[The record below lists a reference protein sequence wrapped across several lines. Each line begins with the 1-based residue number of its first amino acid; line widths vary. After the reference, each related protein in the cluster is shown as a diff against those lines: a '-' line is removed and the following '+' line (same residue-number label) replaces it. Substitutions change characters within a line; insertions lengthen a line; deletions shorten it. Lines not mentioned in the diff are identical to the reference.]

1 MGAGAVGCYYGGLL
15 ARAGH
20 EVTLVGRA
28 AHVEAI
34 RRDGLLLETTTFVER
49 VPVTA
54 DTDAAALAG
63 ARLVLFCVKSTDTE
77 AAGRQIAPHLDA
89 GALVVG
95 MQNGVD
101 NADRLRPLVPCPV
114 AAAVVY
120 VATGMAGPG
129 HVRHHGRGELVVEDS
144 PRARDAAAAFEGAGV
159 PVQLAASVAGELWAK
174 LVLNCAWNALSAIAQ
189 LPYGRVAQGAGVEA
203 VMRDV
208 VAECL
213 AVARAAGVEVP
224 GDAWEAVQRIARTM
238 PGQSSS
244 TAQDLARGRASE
256 IDHLNGYVVRTG
268 ERLGVATP
276 ANRVLHAAVKLLED
290 RHGAPAATGP
300 ETRAT
305 DEDRGG
311 SRGVAFERLACAGH
325 AVLLSSIHP
334 GMTDRKGSC
343 DEQGGGTGGG
353 ARGSGGGRRGGG
365 QAARAG
371 AAVGWRWKRRRIAQ
385 HHRKSVRG
393 RSDERP
399 AGQVGGAADGWRNR
413 APSRSGPR
421 GPTPARRT
429 AGPACGG
436 PALTRLGSG

>member
-159 PVQLAASVAGELWAK
+159 PVQLAAQRRRRAVGQARP
-174 LVLNCAWNALSAIAQ
+174 Q
-189 LPYGRVAQGAGVEA
+189 LRLERAVGDRAASYGRVAQGAGVEA

-290 RHGAPAATGP
+290 RHGAPAG
-300 ETRAT
+300 
-305 DEDRGG
+305 DG
-311 SRGVAFERLACAGH
+311 S
-325 AVLLSSIHP
+325 
-334 GMTDRKGSC
+334 
-343 DEQGGGTGGG
+343 
-353 ARGSGGGRRGGG
+353 
-365 QAARAG
+365 
-371 AAVGWRWKRRRIAQ
+371 
-385 HHRKSVRG
+385 
-393 RSDERP
+393 
-399 AGQVGGAADGWRNR
+399 
-413 APSRSGPR
+413 
-421 GPTPARRT
+421 
-429 AGPACGG
+429 
-436 PALTRLGSG
+436 